1 MKFGIFD
8 HLERRHDCDLTQQ
21 YEERLQLM
29 AQADEQGIYGY
40 HIAEHH
46 HSPLCL
52 APNQSVFLAAA
63 AQRTKTLKIGTLV
76 YVLPLY
82 QPIRILEETIMV
94 DRLSNGRM
102 QVGVG
107 RGAGGGGEIALWGG
121 KATDTEGMFKETLE
135 ILLKGYQNDFLSHDG
150 EHYKFKN
157 LWMELKPVQ
166 KPHPAFWYAG
176 NAQHAGELG
185 MNFIGSGA
193 VTKTKEMVETYLKA
207 WKEGQANPGP
217 CTATLTD
224 PLYGSMRHMFIA
236 DTDAE
241 ARERAI
247 EAYGFYRGHFAK
259 PLPPGVERQAPSG
272 MAAAMAARRAAAPA
286 GGEGNLDTA
295 RIARTGGPASASPED
310 AIKSNSLLVGS
321 PSTIRDFAV
330 RYAKET
336 GANYFVG
343 SFSWGDL
350 THKESSK
357 SLRLFAEEVMPAV
370 AALKKEPA

>member
-94 DRLSNGRM
+94 DRLSNGRI

-121 KATDTEGMFKETLE
+121 KATDTDGMFRECLE
-135 ILLKGYQNDFLSHDG
+135 ILMKGYQEDFLSFEG
-150 EHYKFKN
+150 EHYRYKN

-193 VTKTKEMVETYLKA
+193 ISRTKQMVETYLAA
-207 WKEGQANPGP
+207 WKEGQAKPSPITGHLP
-217 CTATLTD
+217 D
-224 PLYGSMRHMFIA
+224 PLYGTMRHMLIA
-236 DTDAE
+236 DTDEE
-241 ARERAI
+241 AREIALRAYP
-247 EAYGFYRGHFAK
+247 EYRKHFAK
-259 PLPPGVERQAPSG
+259 PLPPGVKPTLPPG
-272 MAAAMAARRAAAPA
+272 MAERLAAAQGAAKPAGEIPVGPQAAR
-286 GGEGNLDTA
+286 L
-295 RIARTGGPASASPED
+295 GPASASPEE
-310 AIKSNSLLVGS
+310 AIESKSLLIGS
-321 PSTIRDFAV
+321 PSTIRDFVV

-350 THKESSK
+350 THAESSK
-357 SLRLFAEEVMPAV
+357 SLRLFAEEVMPAIEPV
-370 AALKKEPA
+370 KEMA